1 MSAIVT
7 TVLLVAYL
15 GLLAW
20 LGIAGMRK
28 TTSLSSFAIGN
39 RDMKPALVGVA
50 MASSIASTATFV
62 INPGFVYTDGLSA
75 FLHYGVAA
83 QAGVIVGLIAVSR
96 GFRRF
101 GDEIGALTIPDWIR
115 QRYGSPSLGLYF
127 AIINLLSIAFIVL
140 ILFGC
145 ALLLSELTGMSHV
158 PSLIA
163 VVVVVFGYVLLGGTY
178 AHAYTN
184 AAQACLMMIVAVALF
199 VSGWHHLADGAFF
212 SRLAN
217 VAPEY
222 GAPTNS
228 ASVLYGDLFSV
239 FVSGFTV
246 TFALML
252 QPHVLTKLLYLRS
265 DKDLRTFLLTTFAV
279 GALFSLCLF
288 VGFYAR
294 LDGIAL
300 PLEKQDHV
308 VTTYVADAFGS
319 GMLAEGITSAVF
331 VALLAAGMSTL
342 DGILV
347 AVSAMVTHDLYLRGS
362 RAEAPAHKALAA
374 SRYSVVIIGL
384 VAFALAIDPP
394 ALIGLFAQKGVY
406 GLAAASFVPVVF
418 GVLRRGRLPVFP
430 VALASALALAMHF
443 SLHLSGVMPNP
454 AVSATW
460 AIFSS
465 TIVGL
470 ALLFISNRR
479 ELGGR

>member
-1 MSAIVT
+1 MSALVT

-20 LGIAGMRK
+20 LGIAGMKK
-28 TTSLSSFAIGN
+28 TTSLSSFAVGN
-39 RDMKPALVGVA
+39 KDMNPVLVGVA

-62 INPGFVYTDGLSA
+62 INPGFVYADGLSA

-83 QAGVIVGLIAVSR
+83 QAGVIVGLIAVSK
-96 GFRRF
+96 GFRKF

-115 QRYGSPSLGLYF
+115 QRYHSEGLGLFF

-145 ALLLSELTGMSHV
+145 ALLLSALTGLSHV
-158 PSLIA
+158 PALIV

-184 AAQACLMMIVAVALF
+184 AAQAFLMIVVAIALF
-199 VSGWHHLADGAFF
+199 FTGWEHIGDGAF
-212 SRLAN
+212 LASLRE
-217 VAPEY
+217 VDPSY
-222 GAPTNS
+222 GAVANEHS
-228 ASVLYGDLFSV
+228 ILYGDLFAV

-252 QPHVLTKLLYLRS
+252 QPHVLTKVLYLRS
-265 DKDLRTFLLTTFAV
+265 DKDLRTFLVTTFVV
-279 GALFSLCLF
+279 GAIFSLCLF

-294 LDGIAL
+294 LDGM
-300 PLEKQDHV
+300 PMPEGGQDHV
-308 VTTYVADAFGS
+308 VTTYVATAFGS
-319 GMLAEGITSAVF
+319 GMVAEGLVAAVF

-347 AVSAMVTHDLYLRGS
+347 AVSAMVTHDLYLRGP
-362 RAEAPAHKALAA
+362 RIEALPEKALAA
-374 SRYSVVIIGL
+374 SRWAVIIIGL

-406 GLAAASFVPVVF
+406 GLAAASFVPLVF
-418 GVLRRGRLPVFP
+418 GVLRRGKLPVVP
-430 VALASALALAMHF
+430 VAIASGFALAMHF
-443 SLHLSGVMPNP
+443 SLHLSGVLPNP

-460 AIFSS
+460 AILGS
-465 TIVGL
+465 TALGL
-470 ALLFISNRR
+470 VLLFLTQRR
-479 ELGGR
+479 GATT

>member
-1 MSAIVT
+1 MSAVVT

-20 LGIAGMRK
+20 LGIAGMKK
-28 TTSLSSFAIGN
+28 TTSLSSFAVGN
-39 RDMKPALVGVA
+39 RDMNPILVGVA

-83 QAGVIVGLIAVSR
+83 QAGVIVGLIAVSK

-101 GDEIGALTIPDWIR
+101 GDEIGALTIPDWVR
-115 QRYGSPSLGLYF
+115 QRYGSERLGLFF
-127 AIINLLSIAFIVL
+127 AVINLLSIAFIVL

-145 ALLLSELTGMSHV
+145 ALLLSQLTGLGHV
-158 PSLIA
+158 PALIA

-184 AAQACLMMIVAVALF
+184 AAQAFLMMVVAVALF
-199 VSGWHHLADGAFF
+199 FTGWEHLADGDFF
-212 SRLAN
+212 GRLEA
-217 VAPEY
+217 VSPGY
-222 GAPTNS
+222 GAIANPD
-228 ASVLYGDLFSV
+228 SVLYGDLFAV
-239 FVSGFTV
+239 FASGFTV

-252 QPHVLTKLLYLRS
+252 QPHVLTKVLYLRS
-265 DKDLRTFLLTTFAV
+265 DKDLRTFLLTTFVV

-294 LDGIAL
+294 LGGIEL
-300 PLEKQDHV
+300 PLDKQDHV
-308 VTTYVADAFGS
+308 VTTYVATAFGD
-319 GMLAEGITSAVF
+319 GMLAEGITAAVF

-347 AVSAMVTHDLYLRGS
+347 AVSAMVTHDLYLRGP
-362 RAEAPAHKALAA
+362 RTEAAPEKALAA
-374 SRYSVVIIGL
+374 SRYAVVIIGL
-384 VAFALAIDPP
+384 IAFVLAIDPP

-418 GVLRRGRLPVFP
+418 GVSLRGKLPVMP
-430 VALASALALAMHF
+430 VAVASAFALAMHF
-443 SLHLSGVMPNP
+443 SLHLSGVLPNP

-460 AIFSS
+460 AILASS
-465 TIVGL
+465 VVGL
-470 ALLFISNRR
+470 VLLRLRGLHRAR
-479 ELGGR
+479 ET

>member
-1 MSAIVT
+1 MSAFVT

-20 LGIAGMRK
+20 LGIAGMKK
-28 TTSLSSFAIGN
+28 TTSLSSFAVGN
-39 RDMKPALVGVA
+39 RDMHPVLVGVA

-101 GDEIGALTIPDWIR
+101 GDEIGALTIPDWVR
-115 QRYGSPSLGLYF
+115 QRYGSNALGLFF

-145 ALLLSELTGMSHV
+145 AILLTQLTGLPHV
-158 PSLIA
+158 PALIT

-184 AAQACLMMIVAVALF
+184 AAQAFLMMAVAVALF
-199 VSGWHHLADGAFF
+199 ASGWEHISDGAFL
-212 SRLAN
+212 SRLHAIDPSYAAVAN
-217 VAPEY
+217 
-222 GAPTNS
+222 TN
-228 ASVLYGDLFSV
+228 SVLYGDLFAV
-239 FVSGFTV
+239 FVSGFVV

-252 QPHVLTKLLYLRS
+252 QPHVLTKVLYLRS
-265 DKDLRTFLLTTFAV
+265 DKDLRTFLLTTFGV

-294 LDGIAL
+294 LDGTAL
-300 PLEKQDHV
+300 PEGGQDHI
-308 VTTYVADAFGS
+308 VTAYVSTAFGS
-319 GMLAEGITSAVF
+319 GMVAEALTSAVF

-347 AVSAMVTHDLYLRGS
+347 AASAMVTHDLYLRGS
-362 RAEAPAHKALAA
+362 RRDASPSRALAA
-374 SRYSVVIIGL
+374 SRWAVIIIGL
-384 VAFALAIDPP
+384 IAFVLAIDPP

-418 GVLRRGRLPVFP
+418 GVLQRGAVP
-430 VALASALALAMHF
+430 VAPVATASVFALVLHF
-443 SLHLSGVMPNP
+443 SLHLGGVLPNP
-454 AVSATW
+454 AVSAAW
-460 AIFSS
+460 AILGS
-465 TIVGL
+465 TALGL
-470 ALLFISNRR
+470 ALLHLARR
-479 ELGGR
+479 SRSAVS